1 MKREDMDKNFA
12 TWGDKVHSILSLM
25 SKTDVWALFNHPEA
39 PTFYKGRVA
48 LLGDAA
54 HASTPH
60 MGSGA
65 GMAIEDVYIMA
76 NLLGEINDKKDIEKA
91 FHTYNEL
98 RRARGTKLVVRSR
111 EQGQLYDA
119 ELVGDDPEDMR
130 RELDTRMDWVWDFDI
145 TKDLDAGKQILGAL
159 S

>member
-1 MKREDMDKNFA
+1 
-12 TWGDKVHSILSLM
+12 
-25 SKTDVWALFNHPEA
+25 
-39 PTFYKGRVA
+39 
-48 LLGDAA
+48 
-54 HASTPH
+54 